1 MNARFLV
8 LAMVLG
14 LVSVP
19 ALADTI
25 TLDITNPG
33 FETSGTIGV
42 GFPKVFGGWGGDES
56 EIVITENGINPFEGD
71 KFLHFIHTKKDGP
84 GSSVGSDVW
93 QFIDTSAFTRTR
105 PIFFWCKVD

>member
-1 MNARFLV
+1 MKARFLV

-42 GFPKVFGGWGGDES
+42 GSPKVFGGWGGDKSLE
-56 EIVITENGINPFEGD
+56 
-71 KFLHFIHTKKDGP
+71 
-84 GSSVGSDVW
+84 
-93 QFIDTSAFTRTR
+93 
-105 PIFFWCKVD
+105 